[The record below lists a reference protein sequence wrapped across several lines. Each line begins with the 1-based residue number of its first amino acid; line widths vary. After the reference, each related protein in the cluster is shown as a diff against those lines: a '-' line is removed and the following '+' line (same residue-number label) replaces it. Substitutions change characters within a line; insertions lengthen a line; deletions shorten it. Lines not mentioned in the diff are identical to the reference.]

1 MTYHYLTLA
10 HYLKFGA
17 LELVPLS
24 RSGQD
29 ITPKTEQEEVLLWSA
44 KVIDY
49 YIDDNKTMFA
59 TLNRD

>member
-17 LELVPLS
+17 NELVPLS
-24 RSGQD
+24 RSGKD
-29 ITPKTEQEEVLLWSA
+29 ITPKTEHEEILLWSA
-44 KVIDY
+44 KVEDWHIK
-49 YIDDNKTMFA
+49 DDTMYA